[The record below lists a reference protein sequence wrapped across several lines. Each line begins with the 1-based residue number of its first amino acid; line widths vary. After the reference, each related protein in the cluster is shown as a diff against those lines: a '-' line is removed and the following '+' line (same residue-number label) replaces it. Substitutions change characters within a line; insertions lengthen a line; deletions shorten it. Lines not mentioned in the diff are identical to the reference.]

1 MKILTAAQMREVDRR
16 TIEAGI
22 PGIILMENA
31 GLRVVE
37 FLVERFSPL
46 GKHRIA
52 VFCGKGNN
60 GGDGLVIAR
69 QLHARELA
77 GTLDVV
83 LGVEPEDLKG
93 DAAANYR
100 MLVAAGGEVHRE
112 LPEDRRDP
120 TIVIDAV
127 LGTGLD
133 GPASGRALE
142 LIEQIEDLRLG
153 GAKVVAVDIPS
164 GLPSDSGAPVGEHV
178 MADFTVTFTAPKP
191 AHVLPPNCD
200 LCGEIVVRQIGS
212 PWEYYEGDEAIWLS
226 VSENWAFAHFVGSRT
241 HDAHKGSLGHVLVIG
256 GSRGKTGA
264 AAMAGLAALRA
275 GAGLVTVASA
285 ESAIPV
291 IASHTMEL
299 MTEPLP
305 ETETG
310 GISLRAF
317 DYERFAEIL
326 ERKTVLALGPGIGTH
341 PDTVSFARRVYAE
354 ARQPLIV
361 DADGLNA
368 LAGMEDW
375 TAAGPRILT
384 PHPGE
389 MTRLTGRSTDEVQAD
404 RAAIARDFAMR
415 KNLTLVLK
423 GHRTVI
429 AFPNGQVVIN
439 PSGTPALATG
449 GTGDILTGMI
459 AGFCAQFPGQ
469 RNDAVAAAVWLHGR
483 TGELGAEEWGEECL
497 IATDLLKYLPEAME
511 ECAEA
516 LDEL

>member
-1 MKILTAAQMREVDRR
+1 MKVLTAAQMREVDRR

-37 FLVERFSPL
+37 FLIERFSPL
-46 GKHRIA
+46 REHRIV

-69 QLHARELA
+69 QLDVRGLA

-83 LGVEPEDLKG
+83 LGAEPEDLKG

-100 MLVAAGGEVHRE
+100 MLIAAGREVHRE
-112 LPEDRRDP
+112 LPAGRRDP

-127 LGTGLD
+127 LGTGLE
-133 GPASGRALE
+133 GPATGRALDI
-142 LIEQIEDLRLG
+142 IEQIDDMRLD

-164 GLPSDSGAPVGEHV
+164 GLPSDSGAALGKHV
-178 MADFTVTFTAPKP
+178 TADFTVTFTAPKP
-191 AHVLPPNCD
+191 VHVLPLNCR
-200 LCGEIVVRQIGS
+200 LCGELMVKQIGS
-212 PWEYYEGDEAIWLS
+212 PWELYEGDDSIWLS
-226 VSENWAFAHFVGSRT
+226 VPESWEFAHFVGVRSL
-241 HDAHKGSLGHVLVIG
+241 DVHKGDLGHVLVVG

-264 AAMAGLAALRA
+264 PAMTGLAALRA

-291 IASHTMEL
+291 IATHAMEF

-310 GISLRAF
+310 GISLGAF
-317 DYERFAEIL
+317 DYGRFARVL
-326 ERKTVLALGPGIGTH
+326 ERKTMLAIGPGIGTH
-341 PDTVSFARRVYAE
+341 PDTAAFVRRVFREAE
-354 ARQPLIV
+354 QPAVI

-368 LAGMEDW
+368 LAGIEDW

-389 MTRLTGRSTDEVQAD
+389 MARLTGLGTQEVQAD
-404 RAAIARDFAMR
+404 RVGVARAFAMQ
-415 KNLTLVLK
+415 KQVTLVLK
-423 GHRTVI
+423 GYRTVI
-429 AFPNGQVVIN
+429 AFPNGEVIVN

-459 AGFCAQFPGQ
+459 AGLCAQSPAHRDQ
-469 RNDAVAAAVWLHGR
+469 AVVAAVWLHGR
-483 TGELGAEEWGEECL
+483 AGELGAEEWGEECL

>member
-1 MKILTAAQMREVDRR
+1 MKVLTAAQMREVDRR
-16 TIEAGI
+16 TMEAGI

-37 FLVERFSPL
+37 FLIERFSPL
-46 GKHRIA
+46 REHRIA

-69 QLHARELA
+69 QLHVRGLA

-83 LGVEPEDLKG
+83 LGAEPEELKG

-100 MLVAAGGEVHRE
+100 MLTAAGREVHRE
-112 LPEDRRDP
+112 LPADRRDP
-120 TIVIDAV
+120 TILIDAV
-127 LGTGLD
+127 LGTGLE
-133 GPASGRALE
+133 GPATGRALE
-142 LIEQIEDLRLG
+142 LIEQIEDLRLD

-164 GLPSDSGAPVGEHV
+164 GLPSDSGAPLGEHV

-191 AHVLPPNCD
+191 VHVLPPNCG
-200 LCGEIVVRQIGS
+200 LCGELIVKQIGS
-212 PWEYYEGDEAIWLS
+212 PWELYGSDDSIWLS
-226 VSENWAFAHFVGSRT
+226 LPESWEFAQFVGGRSQ
-241 HDAHKGSLGHVLVIG
+241 DVHKGDLGHVLVVG

-264 AAMAGLAALRA
+264 PAMTGLAALRA

-291 IASHTMEL
+291 IATHAMEF

-310 GISLRAF
+310 GISLGAF
-317 DYERFAEIL
+317 DYDRFARVL
-326 ERKTVLALGPGIGTH
+326 ERKTMLALGPGIGTH
-341 PDTVSFARRVYAE
+341 PDTAAFVRRVFREAE
-354 ARQPLIV
+354 QPAVI

-368 LAGMEDW
+368 LAGIEDW

-389 MTRLTGRSTDEVQAD
+389 MARLTGLGTEEVQAD
-404 RAAIARDFAMR
+404 RVGVARAFAIEKRV
-415 KNLTLVLK
+415 TLVLK
-423 GHRTVI
+423 GHRTVV
-429 AFPNGQVVIN
+429 AFPNGQVYVN

-449 GTGDILTGMI
+449 GTGDILTGLI
-459 AGFCAQFPGQ
+459 AGLCAQF
-469 RNDAVAAAVWLHGR
+469 RVYRDEAVVAAVWLHGR
-483 TGELGAEEWGEECL
+483 AGELGAEEWGEECL
-497 IATDLLKYLPEAME
+497 IATDLLKHLPEAME

-516 LDEL
+516 FDEL